1 MEPMYLRIFE
11 RAKAFLDTR
20 DNELHTR
27 IASAFAEKLL
37 EAEGGD
43 ARVVLPAILLHDVGW
58 KMVPEELQ
66 LTAFGPG
73 HNDMTINRIH
83 EVEGAKIARRLLEEL
98 GYDPKLMDEI
108 VAIILEHDSRLKPLS
123 LNDAIVKDSDKLWRF
138 TAEALQVDPKRFGID
153 PGVHTRWLKLQIEGW
168 FITETGKRLARQEQ
182 RERAIHFGVEDDNK
196 EEI

>member
-98 GYDPKLMDEI
+98 GYDPKLIDEI

-168 FITETGKRLARQEQ
+168 FITETGIRLARQEQ